1 MFSPNALYTLALML
15 AAGSFVQASPV
26 DAEMAKDSVMLDR
39 RATVDCGGGYRFLTA
54 AQEKWFLIH
63 DGRIETTMLTLDFS
77 SYTDAINHLSARPPT
92 TVTGSNGKAYPEYY
106 GDQPNVEGIPASC
119 KENYNDLRIY
129 PCFVQDTTTFTDGS
143 NPGLDRVVIS
153 RHTDGTKERCGLI
166 THRGAAS
173 GQFKWCGI

>member
-26 DAEMAKDSVMLDR
+26 NAEMAKDSVMLDR

-54 AQEKWFLIH
+54 AQEKC
-63 DGRIETTMLTLDFS
+63 
-77 SYTDAINHLSARPPT
+77 YTDAINHLSARPPT